1 MTKLT
6 KAEKKLTKAEQ
17 RKLIKRNKLRD
28 AELARLV
35 DAALARLVVADFE
48 VGQRNLRRC
57 DLAQC
62 NAN

>member
-6 KAEKKLTKAEQ
+6 RAEKRLPKAEQ

-35 DAALARLVVADFE
+35 EADLE

-57 DLAQC
+57 FIGIKND
-62 NAN
+62 